1 MKPAMNRRKFG
12 RAIRAAVALTVA
24 TGVAGCATIQSAVN
38 SLGGAA
44 GTAAVEQVIA
54 DIQGELTAG
63 QLVLAAGAQWLSATA
78 VSTVNKAIEGA
89 QAAAAA
95 LGAAVA
101 NAATGTTVQTIEGF
115 ISDIVQALVAGLSGG
130 APVWLTAAVAAVVA
144 WFPVTDLASWDVEW
158 RDAPYPP
165 EGSFAWQGA
174 QRRGWPPAP
183 RAGARAAARPRK

>member
-1 MKPAMNRRKFG
+1 MNRRKFG

-63 QLVLAAGAQWLSATA
+63 QLVLAAGAQWLSAAA

-130 APVWLTAAVAAVVA
+130 APVWLTTALAAMQALLPAITAFVNSFLGTTAAPTPAAAA
-144 WFPVTDLASWDVEW
+144 WTNFP
-158 RDAPYPP
+158 RGAPFVPNI
-165 EGSFAWQGA
+165 
-174 QRRGWPPAP
+174 PA
-183 RAGARAAARPRK
+183 ARARLGVVTVG